1 MKEMGIYHILG
12 VLDNTA
18 DKFVQKFGLLEII
31 PVKNETNWQL
41 ADGNVDLS

>member
-1 MKEMGIYHILG
+1 MKETGIYNILG
-12 VLDNTA
+12 ALDNIA
-18 DKFVQKFGLLEII
+18 DKSVQKCVLLEII